1 MAAGSVATAFRAD
14 RVPHFGQRQGSKAAD
29 AREPVS
35 TAEAIMLRSIS
46 LPLVCFGGSQ
56 KVKFRQ
62 VTWRD
67 SGQLLLTGLADTRER
82 AWVKSQ
88 A

>member
-1 MAAGSVATAFRAD
+1 M
-14 RVPHFGQRQGSKAAD
+14 
-29 AREPVS
+29 
-35 TAEAIMLRSIS
+35 
-46 LPLVCFGGSQ
+46 CFGGSQ